1 MTSVRHADKQQ
12 LIGMAAAFATLP
24 CKVLWRLTPKEIPD
38 ASAIAELKLSN
49 NTKVGMPL
57 ISHRSPIS
65 CMCEVLQTTRSSAT
79 QDVRQWLSHASYG
92 RQLGNQQRLL

>member
-1 MTSVRHADKQQ
+1 
-12 LIGMAAAFATLP
+12 MAAAFATLP

-57 ISHRSPIS
+57 ISLTFY
-65 CMCEVLQTTRSSAT
+65 MCEVLQAICSSAT
-79 QDVRQWLSHASYG
+79 QDVHQQLSHASHG
-92 RQLGNQQRLL
+92 RQLGDQQWHL

>member
-1 MTSVRHADKQQ
+1 MHFHSTLLISVHHADKQQ

-38 ASAIAELKLSN
+38 ASAIAELKMSN

-57 ISHRSPIS
+57 ISLTS
-65 CMCEVLQTTRSSAT
+65 CICGVLEATCTSAM
-79 QDVRQWLSHASYG
+79 QDVHQ
-92 RQLGNQQRLL
+92 QL

>member
-1 MTSVRHADKQQ
+1 
-12 LIGMAAAFATLP
+12 MAAAFATLP

-57 ISHRSPIS
+57 ILLTSSKR
-65 CMCEVLQTTRSSAT
+65 EVLHATCTSAMHNVHV
-79 QDVRQWLSHASYG
+79 QLSHASHG
-92 RQLGNQQRLL
+92 HQLRGQSRQLCWQAADGHALMCCR